1 MSASKTLKASV
12 VIGGSVA
19 GSFKSAISSTK
30 SGLKSVGD
38 EIVKIEK
45 RQRLLGDGIST
56 FRKMGLSVAHLKRE
70 YDAATKAAD
79 SLRAAH
85 ARMAT
90 ANSRLEA
97 NRAMRQQIGGEFR
110 GAAGTFGAVAAS
122 TVFPIK
128 MAAERETAMLGVA
141 KQVEGARDAAGNLTP
156 VYSALRRDIQQLG
169 RQIPIATN
177 ELAGMAAAGARMGV
191 AREELTAFVRTSAM
205 MADAFEM
212 PASQLAEDMG
222 KVSGLF
228 QIPIPR
234 IGELADA
241 INHLD
246 DNSKSTGAGIIDV
259 MRRIG
264 GMAQTLKMPAKEAAA
279 LGSTFL
285 TLGSSAE
292 VAGTASNAVMRI
304 LGAATA
310 QSKPVQA
317 GMQSIGMDP
326 SVIQRSMATDAT
338 GTILDVLDK
347 LNSLSNEQ
355 RVVASTRIFGAE
367 YGDDIAKLST
377 GAAEYR
383 RQLALVRGEEQ
394 KGSMAR
400 EFNARLKTTNAQW
413 QIAKNRMSDLGVAI
427 GSTLLPAVNELLDK
441 AGPMVDKFVAFA
453 ERNPGLIKGVVGA
466 SLAISGL
473 RVATLGLRL
482 AWVTAKGPVLK
493 TMAVI
498 SKWRAGGAMAALGRY
513 GPMAMRAVTVIRT
526 LGTAIAAI
534 GGGPIALLVGAVTVA
549 ALVVRKYWEPIKA
562 WVSGAFDGI
571 RESVMPAI
579 DEFKAAIEPL
589 APAWDVIS
597 TAIGDAW
604 DWVMKLLEP
613 VNKTDEELK
622 SISES
627 GKSFGSVIGD
637 VMSFGIKQITAVV
650 DGVVWLGESIGVAAG
665 WIVVNFTSAWEKVKS
680 VVSKSVDWII
690 DRMQPMINA
699 ARTVAG
705 ALGFDDGNSGGLDA
719 SSGAV
724 IPASMRAPALAAGRP
739 ARNGAS
745 APTSAGIPTRAAG
758 KRAPSIPAVAP
769 GRGKSNAAAP
779 SQHIYH
785 ITQRPGESQEALAR
799 RIAEMHK
806 RNEATAARASM
817 VDTAA

>member
-30 SGLKSVGD
+30 SGLKSLGD

-56 FRKMGLSVAHLKRE
+56 FRKVGLSVAHLKRE

-85 ARMAT
+85 SRMAA
-90 ANSRLEA
+90 ANARVDS
-97 NRAMRQQIGGEFR
+97 NRAMRQQIGGELR

-156 VYSALRRDIQQLG
+156 VYSALRRDIKQLG
-169 RQIPIATN
+169 HHIPIATN

-191 AREELTAFVRTSAM
+191 AREELTTFVRTSAM

-212 PASQLAEDMG
+212 PAGQLAEDMG

-259 MRRIG
+259 LRRIG

-285 TLGSSAE
+285 SLGSSAE

-310 QSKPVQA
+310 QSKNVRG

-326 SVIQRSMATDAT
+326 AVIQRSMATDAT

-355 RVVASTRIFGAE
+355 RMVASTRIFGAE

-383 RQLALVRGEEQ
+383 KQLALVRGEEQ

-400 EFNARLKTTNAQW
+400 EFNSRLKTTNAQW
-413 QIAKNRMSDLGVAI
+413 QIAKNRMSDLGVSI
-427 GSTLLPAVNELLDK
+427 GDALLPAVNSLL
-441 AGPMVDKFVAFA
+441 ATVGPMVDKFAAFS
-453 ERNPGLIKGVVGA
+453 ERNPGLIKGVVGTA
-466 SLAISGL
+466 LALSGL
-473 RVATLGLRL
+473 RVVTLGLRY
-482 AWVTAKGPVLK
+482 AWVAAQGPVLK
-493 TMAVI
+493 GMAFI
-498 SKWRAGGAMAALGRY
+498 ARWRATGAMAAIGRY
-513 GPMAMRAVTVIRT
+513 GPLVMRAT
-526 LGTAIAAI
+526 TAIKAAGAAI
-534 GGGPIALLVGAVTVA
+534 AGISAGPV
-549 ALVVRKYWEPIKA
+549 ALVVAGAVAGALVIRKYWQPIKA

-597 TAIGDAW
+597 TAISDAW

-622 SISES
+622 EIGES
-627 GKSFGSVIGD
+627 GKSFGSIIGK
-637 VMSFGIKQITAVV
+637 VMSFGIKQITSVV
-650 DGVVWLGESIGVAAG
+650 KGVKWLGESIGEAAG
-665 WIVVNFTSAWEKVKS
+665 WLVVNFTSAWEKVKS
-680 VVSKSVDWII
+680 VFSKSVDWII
-690 DRMQPMINA
+690 DRMQPVIKA
-699 ARTVAG
+699 SRAVAN
-705 ALGFDDGNSGGLDA
+705 ALGFGSDA
-719 SSGAV
+719 PDAPAASGAV

-745 APTSAGIPTRAAG
+745 ASTSARVPARAAG

-769 GRGKSNAAAP
+769 GRGKSTAAAP

-785 ITQRPGESQEALAR
+785 ITQRPGESQETLAR

-806 RNEATAARASM
+806 RNEATNARASM
-817 VDTAA
+817 VDSAA